1 VSRLSRRSIVATA
14 TFMIT
19 GAATVF
25 VSRYLFG
32 AA

>member
-14 TFMIT
+14 VFMAT
-19 GAATVF
+19 GALTVF
-25 VSRYLFG
+25 VSRYLLG